1 MCLAGLALAWNAV
14 DCAADDA
21 PASRSWGSSWRR
33 SGAPAAASKP
43 AARSKPTGWTRN
55 PAAPPKSVSEP
66 AGKTTIQPT
75 AADSSDAEQIRRELK
90 ALLVEYDEGAGDK
103 PAVTDPA
110 RDPRQLKSIRDIE
123 PMMPAP
129 SPGQLPE
136 EVSLSTE
143 PYSYREMPFQTYN
156 WEASNLWYYPLYFED
171 VPQERYGHTLNYTPL
186 QPVLSCAKFSAQAFG
201 LPYQMALN
209 PPWKRTYPLGYY
221 RPGDSVP
228 YKFYQVPLNAEA
240 ALFEAGIVVGT
251 LYLIP

>member
-1 MCLAGLALAWNAV
+1 MCLAGLALAWNAL
-14 DCAADDA
+14 DCSAADA
-21 PASRSWGSSWRR
+21 PASRWGSSWRR
-33 SGAPAAASKP
+33 SGTPAAASKP
-43 AARSKPTGWTRN
+43 TATSKPTGWTRN
-55 PAAPPKSVSEP
+55 STAPARASEAGKSVIE
-66 AGKTTIQPT
+66 PT
-75 AADSSDAEQIRRELK
+75 AAEASDAEQIRRELK
-90 ALLVEYDEGAGDK
+90 ALLVEYDEGKSDK
-103 PAVTDPA
+103 PVTDPA

-143 PYSYREMPFQTYN
+143 PYSYREMPFQTNN

-186 QPVLSCAKFSAQAFG
+186 QPVLSAAKFSAQAFG

-209 PPWKRTYPLGYY
+209 PPWKRVYPLGYY
-221 RPGDSVP
+221 RPGDAAP
-228 YKFYQVPLNAEA
+228 YKIYQVPLNAEA
-240 ALFEAGIVVGT
+240 ALFEAGVVVGT